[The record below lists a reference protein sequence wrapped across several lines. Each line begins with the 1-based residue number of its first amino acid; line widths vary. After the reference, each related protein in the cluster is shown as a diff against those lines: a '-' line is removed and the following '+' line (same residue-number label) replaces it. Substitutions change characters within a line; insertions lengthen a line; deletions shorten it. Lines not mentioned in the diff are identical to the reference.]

1 MENLYQNG
9 SYCKFQY
16 RDVLRKTTETSL
28 PAKEEECQG
37 RETFLF
43 KLYDILERICDLF
56 IIKPYIKKDMI
67 YERRINTERILMYRK
82 IAQESGLPEAEVRN
96 VFCKGAEWG
105 IDLVTRIGLT
115 KS

>member
-16 RDVLRKTTETSL
+16 RVVIRKTSDTTVSK
-28 PAKEEECQG
+28 KEEEYHR

-43 KLYDILERICDLF
+43 KLGDILERICDLF
-56 IIKPYIKKDMI
+56 IIKPYINKNMI

-82 IAQESGLPEAEVRN
+82 IAEESGLPEADVRN

-115 KS
+115 RS

>member
-1 MENLYQNG
+1 MENLNQNG

-16 RDVLRKTTETSL
+16 RDVLRKTTETTL
-28 PAKEEECQG
+28 PEKEEESQV

-43 KLYDILERICDLF
+43 KLNDILERVCELF
-56 IIKPYIKKDMI
+56 IIKPYINKNMI

>member
-1 MENLYQNG
+1 MGNLYQNG

-16 RDVLRKTTETSL
+16 RDVLRKTTETKL
-28 PAKEEECQG
+28 PENEGYQR
-37 RETFLF
+37 RETFLY
-43 KLYDILERICDLF
+43 KLNDILERVCELF
-56 IIKPYIKKDMI
+56 IIKPYINKNMI

-82 IAQESGLPEAEVRN
+82 LAEESGLPEAEVRN

-115 KS
+115 RS